1 MPKFKFKT
9 ARKQEKFHFFTDG
22 TDIIS
27 DNINGSHIEIFS
39 NNKIFLEG
47 CMNIIEYEK
56 EYIKLKLK
64 KGCLLIMGNNFVIES
79 FEGENIKICGNV
91 ISIEFC
97 V

>member
-1 MPKFKFKT
+1 
-9 ARKQEKFHFFTDG
+9 
-22 TDIIS
+22 
-27 DNINGSHIEIFS
+27 
-39 NNKIFLEG
+39 
-47 CMNIIEYEK
+47 MNIIEYEK